1 MIKCPESDWSCPYYD
16 NGDCTLENCEVECD
30 AFYTGDEEEENKKD
44 LTAKQAGQVGG
55 NMVKKMIE
63 EYMALKEE
71 EEEEEI
77 EDKYTLDDLGN
88 NWY

>member
-1 MIKCPESDWSCPYYD
+1 MIQCPLCDWLCPYYD
-16 NGDCTLENCEVECD
+16 NGDCFLENCEKICG
-30 AFYTGDEEEENKKD
+30 AFFTRDKDEE
-44 LTAKQAGQVGG
+44 AK
-55 NMVKKMIE
+55 
-63 EYMALKEE
+63 

>member
-1 MIKCPESDWSCPYYD
+1 MIQCPLRDVFCPYYK
-16 NGDCTLENCEVECD
+16 NGNCTLKNCEKICG
-30 AFYTGDEEEENKKD
+30 AFFTRDEDEK
-44 LTAKQAGQVGG
+44 AK
-55 NMVKKMIE
+55 
-63 EYMALKEE
+63 

>member
-1 MIKCPESDWSCPYYD
+1 MVACPVNDWLCPYFE

-30 AFYTGDEEEENKKD
+30 AFYTGDEEEK
-44 LTAKQAGQVGG
+44 
-55 NMVKKMIE
+55 
-63 EYMALKEE
+63 

>member
-1 MIKCPESDWSCPYYD
+1 MIQCPLRDALCPYYK
-16 NGDCTLENCEVECD
+16 NGDCTLKNCEKICG
-30 AFYTGDEEEENKKD
+30 AFYIRDKK
-44 LTAKQAGQVGG
+44 
-55 NMVKKMIE
+55 KK
-63 EYMALKEE
+63 YK